1 MFEFFTGGGCPE
13 SVPMCGLGMEAL
25 GMLWAVLQD
34 FRDWGR
40 VRTVAA
46 LDPRF
51 ENRIPGLDISTLPA
65 DEVVCATPGKH
76 EETYLSLL
84 ERCDAVLLIAP
95 ETDGI
100 LSTLAERAE
109 ARRKSLLGCSSLAAA
124 TAGDKAVCSRLFNL
138 AGLPTPETQTSD
150 IESAAKTAARIGC
163 PLVVKPLDGVGAE
176 GVCQINRLSDLPE
189 ALVHLRHCTSQ
200 EQILVQSMAV
210 GFHASV
216 SLLIGGGRCL
226 PISLNLQLIEPGSRF
241 KYRGS
246 QVPFDHPNRDRA
258 MRLAALAA
266 GLIPGLKGYVG
277 VDMVLG
283 ADLIQLIEI
292 NPRLTTSY
300 IGLRQVTSMNLAQ
313 AIWECCQDGKLPDRV
328 PLEGKVAIEKDNPST
343 WNLLI
348 RGKRDL
354 RLSGK

>member
-1 MFEFFTGGGCPE
+1 
-13 SVPMCGLGMEAL
+13 
-25 GMLWAVLQD
+25 
-34 FRDWGR
+34 
-40 VRTVAA
+40 
-46 LDPRF
+46 
-51 ENRIPGLDISTLPA
+51 
-65 DEVVCATPGKH
+65 
-76 EETYLSLL
+76 
-84 ERCDAVLLIAP
+84 
-95 ETDGI
+95 
-100 LSTLAERAE
+100 
-109 ARRKSLLGCSSLAAA
+109 
-124 TAGDKAVCSRLFNL
+124 
-138 AGLPTPETQTSD
+138 
-150 IESAAKTAARIGC
+150 
-163 PLVVKPLDGVGAE
+163 
-176 GVCQINRLSDLPE
+176 
-189 ALVHLRHCTSQ
+189 
-200 EQILVQSMAV
+200 MAV